1 LRSIP
6 SRICSAEV
14 ETEMPATTALTK
26 ISPTL
31 AAFAV
36 PRTGDAEMVGRY
48 CHERDVWIVDG
59 KEGPRPIV
67 ELRTDIAET
76 ATFTKVLAEQ
86 DDTDV
91 SPTLEAAT
99 HTSTAVRA
107 EADDQD
113 RDSLANTLLMVTT
126 KTEAN
131 VERDDVVKTLLA
143 FELQSS
149 SGVPVGGIRIH

>member
-1 LRSIP
+1 
-6 SRICSAEV
+6 
-14 ETEMPATTALTK
+14 MPAKTAVSR

-36 PRTGDAEMVGRY
+36 PRTGDAEMIGRY
-48 CHERDVWIVDG
+48 CNERDVWIVDDADG
-59 KEGPRPIV
+59 TRPIV

-91 SPTLEAAT
+91 RPTLEAAT

-113 RDSLANTLLMVTT
+113 RDRLANTLLMVTT

-131 VERDDVVKTLLA
+131 VERDDVAKTLLA

>member
-1 LRSIP
+1 
-6 SRICSAEV
+6 
-14 ETEMPATTALTK
+14 MPAKTALTK

-31 AAFAV
+31 ATFAV

-48 CHERDVWIVDG
+48 CHERDVWIVDDE
-59 KEGPRPIV
+59 EGPRPIV

-113 RDSLANTLLMVTT
+113 RDRLANTLLMVTT

-131 VERDDVVKTLLA
+131 VERDDVAKTLLA

>member
-1 LRSIP
+1 
-6 SRICSAEV
+6 
-14 ETEMPATTALTK
+14 MPAKTALTK

-48 CHERDVWIVDG
+48 CHERDVWIIDDH
-59 KEGPRPIV
+59 EGSRPIV

-76 ATFTKVLAEQ
+76 ATSTKVLAEQ

-91 SPTLEAAT
+91 SPTMEAAT

-113 RDSLANTLLMVTT
+113 RDRLANTLLMVTT

-131 VERDDVVKTLLA
+131 VERDDVAKTLLA